1 MIEVVYKEE
10 KQEANA
16 GENIFHVPRNI
27 RQIGLAGGNVR
38 IYIEDYVYTFLGR
51 LADQKSH
58 SKEVCGVAVFT
69 GETKWDSGITYIF
82 IRGALI
88 AEDMEV
94 TAEHIEFSEKIWEK
108 IQENQIKYFPDQEV
122 TGWFFSR
129 PQMYLEA
136 GELLTQV
143 HLRHFGGEK
152 VLMLMEPT
160 EREDAFFLYENG
172 AMAKQRGYYIYY
184 EKNPQMQEYM
194 IEKKQELTREE
205 TEKVEDEAVISFRKI
220 IRNKKVEKTGKTGKT
235 EEEPQ
240 KEMEHT
246 SVFSYAATA
255 CLILA
260 LLAVGNGFYR
270 NYKKIQDRSIESSA
284 TVISDKSTKTIGS
297 AQTDGSTQTDGGT
310 QIDES
315 VQTVENTQ
323 VDESTENGESK
334 IQNTAGVF
342 SKEDVEYDKSE
353 KNEDESNKNDN
364 NERLES
370 IQEIDTN
377 TQNNTENSA
386 VQETT
391 EQEEN
396 ETTEAQQK
404 GTEQTEEETAVQ
416 ETDSID
422 GFPQEA
428 DARKEKKSESVSSD
442 DVYETYV
449 IKPGDTLYQISIS
462 HYGNMDEISEICRLN
477 NLTENQ
483 VIYPGETIILP

>member
-1 MIEVVYKEE
+1 MIEVVYKEQ

-58 SKEVCGVAVFT
+58 SKEVCGIAVFT

-88 AEDMEV
+88 VEDMEV

-255 CLILA
+255 CLIFA
-260 LLAVGNGFYR
+260 LLAVGNGFYQ

-297 AQTDGSTQTDGGT
+297 AQTDGGT

-315 VQTVENTQ
+315 VQTVENAQ
-323 VDESTENGESK
+323 VDESAENGESK

-342 SKEDVEYDKSE
+342 SEEDAEYDKSE

-364 NERLES
+364 NERIES

-377 TQNNTENSA
+377 AQNNSENSA

-442 DVYETYV
+442 GVYETYV

>member
-1 MIEVVYKEE
+1 MIEVVYKEQ

-58 SKEVCGVAVFT
+58 SKEVCGIAVFT

-88 AEDMEV
+88 VEDMEV

-297 AQTDGSTQTDGGT
+297 AQTDGGT

-315 VQTVENTQ
+315 VQTVENAQ
-323 VDESTENGESK
+323 VDESAENGESK

-342 SKEDVEYDKSE
+342 SEEDAEYDKSE

-364 NERLES
+364 NEKIES

-377 TQNNTENSA
+377 AQNNSENSA

-442 DVYETYV
+442 GVYETYV

>member
-1 MIEVVYKEE
+1 MIEVVYKEQ

-58 SKEVCGVAVFT
+58 SKEVCGIAVFT

-88 AEDMEV
+88 IEDMEV

-255 CLILA
+255 CLIFA

-297 AQTDGSTQTDGGT
+297 AQTDGGT

-315 VQTVENTQ
+315 VQTVENAQ
-323 VDESTENGESK
+323 VDESAENGESK

-342 SKEDVEYDKSE
+342 SEEDAEYDKSE

-364 NERLES
+364 NERIES
-370 IQEIDTN
+370 IQKIDTN
-377 TQNNTENSA
+377 AQNNSENSA

-442 DVYETYV
+442 GVYETYV

>member
-1 MIEVVYKEE
+1 MIEVVYKEQ

-58 SKEVCGVAVFT
+58 SKEVCGIAVFT

-88 AEDMEV
+88 VEDMEV

-255 CLILA
+255 CLIFA

-297 AQTDGSTQTDGGT
+297 AQTDGGT
-310 QIDES
+310 QINES
-315 VQTVENTQ
+315 VQTVENAQ
-323 VDESTENGESK
+323 VDESAENGESK
-334 IQNTAGVF
+334 IQNTAVVF
-342 SKEDVEYDKSE
+342 SEEDAEYDKSE

-364 NERLES
+364 NERIES

-377 TQNNTENSA
+377 AQNNSENSA

-442 DVYETYV
+442 GVYETYV

>member
-1 MIEVVYKEE
+1 MIEVVYKEQ

-58 SKEVCGVAVFT
+58 SKEVCGIAVFT

-88 AEDMEV
+88 VEDMEV

-255 CLILA
+255 CLIFA

-297 AQTDGSTQTDGGT
+297 AQTDGGT

-315 VQTVENTQ
+315 VQTVENAQ
-323 VDESTENGESK
+323 VDESAENGESK

-342 SKEDVEYDKSE
+342 SEEDAEYDKSE

-364 NERLES
+364 IERIES

-377 TQNNTENSA
+377 AQNNSENSA

-442 DVYETYV
+442 GVYETYV

>member
-1 MIEVVYKEE
+1 MIEVVYKEQ

-58 SKEVCGVAVFT
+58 SKEVCGIAVFT

-88 AEDMEV
+88 VEDMEV

-255 CLILA
+255 CLIFA

-297 AQTDGSTQTDGGT
+297 AQTDGGT

-315 VQTVENTQ
+315 VQTVENAQ
-323 VDESTENGESK
+323 VDESAENGESK

-342 SKEDVEYDKSE
+342 SEEDAEYDKSE

-364 NERLES
+364 NERIES

-377 TQNNTENSA
+377 AQNNSESSA

-442 DVYETYV
+442 GVYETYV

>member
-1 MIEVVYKEE
+1 MIEVVYKEQ

-58 SKEVCGVAVFT
+58 SKEVCGIAVFT

-88 AEDMEV
+88 VEDMEV

-255 CLILA
+255 CLIFA

-297 AQTDGSTQTDGGT
+297 AQTDGGT

-315 VQTVENTQ
+315 VQTVENAQ
-323 VDESTENGESK
+323 VDESAENGESK

-342 SKEDVEYDKSE
+342 SEEDAEYDKSE

-364 NERLES
+364 NERIER

-377 TQNNTENSA
+377 AQNNSENSA

-442 DVYETYV
+442 GVYETYV

>member
-297 AQTDGSTQTDGGT
+297 AQTDGGT

-364 NERLES
+364 NERIES

-442 DVYETYV
+442 GVYETYV

>member
-1 MIEVVYKEE
+1 MIEVVYKEQ

-58 SKEVCGVAVFT
+58 SKEVCGIAVFT

-88 AEDMEV
+88 VEDMEV

-255 CLILA
+255 CLIFA
-260 LLAVGNGFYR
+260 LLAGGNGFYR

-297 AQTDGSTQTDGGT
+297 AQTDGGT

-315 VQTVENTQ
+315 VQTVENAQ
-323 VDESTENGESK
+323 VDESAENGESK

-342 SKEDVEYDKSE
+342 SEEDAEYDKSE

-364 NERLES
+364 NERIES

-377 TQNNTENSA
+377 AQNNSENSA

-442 DVYETYV
+442 GVYETYV